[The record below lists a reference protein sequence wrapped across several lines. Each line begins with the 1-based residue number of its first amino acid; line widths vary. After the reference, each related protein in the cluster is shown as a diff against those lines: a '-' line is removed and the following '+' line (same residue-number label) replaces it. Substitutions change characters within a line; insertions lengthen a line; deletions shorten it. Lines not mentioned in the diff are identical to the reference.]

1 MLWLVAFIISLSV
14 NVIFLFYIRW
24 LLKTIVSINEDISSI
39 SQLLI
44 DFSDHVKSVYELEMF
59 YGDETLKS
67 LMEHSKELITK
78 LENIDLV
85 LEENIEEPDDIIEE
99 GRILQ
104 IND

>member
-1 MLWLVAFIISLSV
+1 MWLVAFIISLSV

-24 LLKTIVSINEDISSI
+24 LLKTIVSINEDISSV

>member
-1 MLWLVAFIISLSV
+1 
-14 NVIFLFYIRW
+14 
-24 LLKTIVSINEDISSI
+24 LKTIVSINEDISSV